1 MQPVWLRVIAL
12 VLLWMRSAV
21 AAGPVPII
29 VDRLDRNGAEA
40 TAAQVVAETYDGE
53 FVATPYAAITPSRD
67 HSVWYPPAPHPRLE
81 CRAPSLAQHPR
92 SAGPASLRL
101 CSADL
106 RGHDLQHLRRS
117 AKKRFTRHSLAI
129 LLPATLKASVPI

>member
-53 FVATPYAAITPSRD
+53 FVATPYAAITPSGD
-67 HSVWYPPAPHPRLE
+67 HSVWYR
-81 CRAPSLAQHPR
+81 
-92 SAGPASLRL
+92 LRL
-101 CSADL
+101 THDWNAERPPLLSTLDPQGLQVCAYVPPTYAGTTYSIYADQPKN
-106 RGHDLQHLRRS
+106 G
-117 AKKRFTRHSLAI
+117 FTRHSLAI
-129 LLPATLKASVPI
+129 LLPAALKASVPI